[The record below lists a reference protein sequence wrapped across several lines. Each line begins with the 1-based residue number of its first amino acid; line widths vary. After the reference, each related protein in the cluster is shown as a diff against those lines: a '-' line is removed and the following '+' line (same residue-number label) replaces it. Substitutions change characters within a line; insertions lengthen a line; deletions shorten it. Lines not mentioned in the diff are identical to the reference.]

1 MADDDDEDDDDD
13 DEDED
18 DAPSIAPFASRS
30 VDPSVRP
37 SSSEVTKVKIHAE
50 RLASLH
56 CVTLRSQHCR
66 KRGDDEE
73 ARDGNGKKMKVRGA
87 TSSSSRTLD
96 VRARAFGR
104 DTEERNKPIQRMD
117 GSARRRMTDEREPA
131 ALRCTGENVD

>member
-1 MADDDDEDDDDD
+1 MADDDDDDEDDEDD
-13 DEDED
+13 DED
-18 DAPSIAPFASRS
+18 DAPSIAPFASRF

-37 SSSEVTKVKIHAE
+37 SSSEVTKVKLHAE

-56 CVTLRSQHCR
+56 CVTLRSHRQ

-96 VRARAFGR
+96 VRARAHRVALLDATLKRETNLSKEWMEAR
-104 DTEERNKPIQRMD
+104 DAE
-117 GSARRRMTDEREPA
+117 
-131 ALRCTGENVD
+131 

>member
-1 MADDDDEDDDDD
+1 MADDDDDDDD
-13 DEDED
+13 DEDEVED

-30 VDPSVRP
+30 VRP
-37 SSSEVTKVKIHAE
+37 SSSEVTKVKLHAE

-56 CVTLRSQHCR
+56 CVTLRSHRQ

-96 VRARAFGR
+96 VRARAHRVALLDATLKRETNLSKEWMEAR
-104 DTEERNKPIQRMD
+104 DAE
-117 GSARRRMTDEREPA
+117 
-131 ALRCTGENVD
+131 

>member
-1 MADDDDEDDDDD
+1 MADDDDEDDDE
-13 DEDED
+13 DEVED

-30 VDPSVRP
+30 VRP
-37 SSSEVTKVKIHAE
+37 SSSEVTKVKLHAE

-56 CVTLRSQHCR
+56 CVTLRSHRQ

-96 VRARAFGR
+96 VRARAHRVALLDATLKRETNLSKEWMEAR
-104 DTEERNKPIQRMD
+104 DAE
-117 GSARRRMTDEREPA
+117 
-131 ALRCTGENVD
+131 

>member
-1 MADDDDEDDDDD
+1 MADED
-13 DEDED
+13 DEDEDEDEDDD
-18 DAPSIAPFASRS
+18 DAPSIAPFASRF

-37 SSSEVTKVKIHAE
+37 SSSEVTKVKLHAE

-56 CVTLRSQHCR
+56 CVTLRSHRCR

-96 VRARAFGR
+96 VRARAHRVALLDATLKRETNLSKEWMEAR
-104 DTEERNKPIQRMD
+104 D
-117 GSARRRMTDEREPA
+117 DE
-131 ALRCTGENVD
+131 